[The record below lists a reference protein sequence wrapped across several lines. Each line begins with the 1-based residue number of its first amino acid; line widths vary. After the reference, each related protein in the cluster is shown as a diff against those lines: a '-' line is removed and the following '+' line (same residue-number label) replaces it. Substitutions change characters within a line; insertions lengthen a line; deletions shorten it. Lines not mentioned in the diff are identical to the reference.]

1 MSCPNTLFH
10 SCSNEIY
17 RNTIAKGNTGIY
29 VSSNSINNII
39 KDNIFSSNNQ
49 KILEE
54 PHIEETS
61 NLPGFEFILIIIIIS
76 IITVKR
82 IHK

>member
-1 MSCPNTLFH
+1 MVLIFFILVLI
-10 SCSNEIY
+10 EIY

-54 PHIEETS
+54 LHIEETS
-61 NLPGFEFILIIIIIS
+61 NLPCFEFILINHNYFYYNCKKN
-76 IITVKR
+76 T
-82 IHK
+82 